1 MKFTD
6 EKLAS
11 VSVAPLKSAL
21 LRSARV
27 NPVSVRLAFERLAAV
42 IVAEPKND
50 FVKSE
55 PDKFTSVMSAALK
68 SMSIKLLFDRS
79 CPANSVGAESV
90 APSLVTDAVS
100 VDGVDDSDESSPP
113 QLAKTKSEINAV
125 VANFLDVF
133 FIVLSP

>member
-1 MKFTD
+1 
-6 EKLAS
+6 
-11 VSVAPLKSAL
+11 
-21 LRSARV
+21 
-27 NPVSVRLAFERLAAV
+27 LAAV

-90 APSLVTDAVS
+90 AQSLVTDAVS

-133 FIVLSP
+133 FIVLPP

>member
-1 MKFTD
+1 MKFTE

-11 VSVAPLKSAL
+11 VKVAPLKSAPL
-21 LRSARV
+21 KSAKEK
-27 NPVSVRLAFERLAAV
+27 PVSVKLAFERFAAV

-55 PDKFTSVMSAALK
+55 PDKFTSVMSLPLK
-68 SMSIKLLFDRS
+68 FMSMKLLFDKS

-90 APSLVTDAVS
+90 AASLVTDAES

-113 QLAKTKSEINAV
+113 QLAKTRRETNADA
-125 VANFLDVF
+125 ANFFDVF
-133 FIVLSP
+133 FIVISP